1 MSKTEPLNQVM
12 INAEADS
19 DILAVIVFGSY
30 AREETYQDIDVCLVL
45 WQSRVPAVNRL
56 QKEIAYSEH
65 GIDIHLFQDLPLYIR
80 IKVLEEGIGR
90 LVKDDDAYYDLVQIT
105 LRQWEDFRPHFE
117 AYLEEVLNEPKDS
130 REIR

>member
-1 MSKTEPLNQVM
+1 MIEAEQLNQILV
-12 INAEADS
+12 NAQADS

-30 AREETYQDIDVCLVL
+30 ARGESYHDIDVCLVL
-45 WQSRVPAVNRL
+45 WQSRVPAVNSL
-56 QKEIAYSEH
+56 QKEIAYSEL
-65 GIDIHLFQDLPLYIR
+65 GIDVHLFQDLPLYIR

-105 LRQWEDFRPHFE
+105 LRQWEDFRPLFE

-130 REIR
+130 REVG